1 MRTVAAGSS
10 RLFIPWVLLAA
21 GCSALMWFVP
31 GEETVPYHLGWI
43 GVALAYG
50 IEPWPWRRTLVGVIA
65 YTVVTGVILV
75 ARAATGVIGWGEIA
89 EIPLMSVLV
98 ILVVSNVRTRHR
110 AHARLA
116 LIAQRDWI
124 RAERRDRISRM
135 TSHEMRT
142 PATIAIGYAEML
154 IARERDR
161 QRREDLQVIRDE
173 LTRLVLV
180 SGRLLRAIQMHDD
193 EDMAEEDLAELLRET
208 AARWSVV
215 VAERNWNVTCP
226 EIRHMCSLP
235 RMRACLDTLV
245 ENALR
250 YTEDGD
256 TIRITGQVENG
267 SVLVGVADSGPGMDT
282 ELLGAIARG
291 EFRAGSGGDYVV
303 EDPKAQTGLG
313 LALVQDAAEVRGGR
327 LVAGRAQE
335 GGALVMMAVP
345 RADRRRRPNGR

>member
-1 MRTVAAGSS
+1 
-10 RLFIPWVLLAA
+10 
-21 GCSALMWFVP
+21 MWFVP
-31 GEETVPYHLGWI
+31 GEETVPYHVAWI
-43 GVALAYG
+43 GIALAYG
-50 IEPWPWRRTLVGVIA
+50 IEPWPWRQTLVGVIA

-75 ARAATGVIGWGEIA
+75 ARASMGVIGWGEIA

-98 ILVVSNVRTRHR
+98 ILVVSNVRKRHR

-142 PATIAIGYAEML
+142 PATIAIGYVEML

-161 QRREDLQVIRDE
+161 QRREDLQVVQDE

-180 SGRLLRAIQMHDD
+180 SGRLVRAIQMHD
-193 EDMAEEDLAELLRET
+193 EEEVREQDLAELLRET

-226 EIRHMCSLP
+226 ELWHRCSVP

-250 YTEDGD
+250 YTESGD
-256 TIRITGQVENG
+256 TIRITGQVESG
-267 SVLVGVADSGPGMDT
+267 CVLIGVADSGPGMDP

-291 EFRAGSGGDYVV
+291 EFRAEAGGDHVV

-313 LALVQDAAEVRGGR
+313 LALVQDAAEFRGGR

-345 RADRRRRPNGR
+345 RSDPRRRSRAR